1 MSSDRLTAFQRGRLT
16 TGAFL
21 GLWLSGTVVAAPGAL
36 LPQWTATFGDGLN
49 LGAFYAMQFLG
60 LLLGI
65 FLSSRQQV
73 RQPTLGVALVLML
86 LGLVA
91 AVVVPTVA
99 VVTLTS
105 VLLGL
110 GKGTVDVQ
118 GNSLTGELHPQRRV
132 VMVNWANAA
141 LGIGAVMTPL
151 LASVLPWQA
160 VYLLIG
166 AVALLTALLTL
177 DAPETQTGPVVVA
190 GSKALGASTDWKLA
204 ALLMAAI
211 AFHSGLEGALATWS
225 GTALQERASQGALL
239 TLYWLGL
246 TFGRL
251 ALAPWVAQAPEARL
265 RVLALVIALTTALY
279 FVGPLSVGWP
289 LLGVLLG
296 PVFGTLFALAQ
307 ERAGSALV
315 APVMYAA
322 ALGGTLL
329 PGVLGDVPP
338 WGLPLGFA
346 VFALAQWWAVHRVTR
361 QLGQVSVSP

>member
-1 MSSDRLTAFQRGRLT
+1 M
-16 TGAFL
+16 
-21 GLWLSGTVVAAPGAL
+21 WLSGTVVAAPGAL
-36 LPQWTATFGDGLN
+36 LPQWTAAFGGELN
-49 LGAFYAMQFLG
+49 LGTFYAMQFLG

-65 FLSSRQQV
+65 FLSSRQPA
-73 RQPTLGVALVLML
+73 RQPTFGTALILMM

-91 AVVVPTVA
+91 AVVVPTAA

-105 VLLGL
+105 LLLGL

-141 LGIGAVMTPL
+141 FGLGAVMTPL
-151 LASVLPWQA
+151 LASLLPWQA

-166 AVALLTALLTL
+166 AVALLTASLTL
-177 DAPETQTGPVVVA
+177 DAPATQAGPETAA
-190 GSKALGASTDWKLA
+190 GRGTTAPMRTRWPEWKLTV
-204 ALLMAAI
+204 LLMAAI

-225 GTALQERASQGALL
+225 GTALALREQLGQGALL
-239 TLYWLGL
+239 TFYWLGL
-246 TFGRL
+246 TIGRL
-251 ALAPWVAQAPEARL
+251 ALASWVARAPTARL
-265 RVLALVIALTTALY
+265 RLLVMVTVLTTALY
-279 FVGPLSVGWP
+279 FIGPLSMGWP

-329 PGVLGDVPP
+329 PGALGGVPP
-338 WGLPLGFA
+338 WGLALGFA
-346 VFALAQWWAVHRVTR
+346 LFALAQWWAVHSVTLQFSQNR
-361 QLGQVSVSP
+361 MSS